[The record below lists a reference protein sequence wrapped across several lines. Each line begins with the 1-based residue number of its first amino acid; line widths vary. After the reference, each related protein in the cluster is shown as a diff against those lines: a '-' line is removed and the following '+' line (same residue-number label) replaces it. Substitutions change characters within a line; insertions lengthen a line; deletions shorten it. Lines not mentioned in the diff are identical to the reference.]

1 MIKVGEISNSREK
14 GRHHEIYVTIFY
26 CKKKGEEKSET
37 KVSGI

>member
-14 GRHHEIYVTIFY
+14 GRHHEIY
-26 CKKKGEEKSET
+26 CKKRET